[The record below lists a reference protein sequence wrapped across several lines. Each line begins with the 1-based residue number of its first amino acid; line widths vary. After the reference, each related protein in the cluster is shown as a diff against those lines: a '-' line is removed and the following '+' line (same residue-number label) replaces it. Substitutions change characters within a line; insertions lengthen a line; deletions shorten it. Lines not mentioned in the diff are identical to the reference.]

1 MKTKMNNQQSSL
13 DKFGEFIV
21 VNLRDKAIETAE
33 MLLENGSKS
42 PQTKILQDEL
52 LTFNAAQK
60 AIVANAVKASIDAA
74 IHDFLF
80 AIEEQADFENDI
92 QIIVNEENIVEMS
105 DGLQGELFTQDG
117 WFEKYS
123 KFKGEK

>member
-21 VNLRDKAIETAE
+21 VNLRDKAIENAE

-52 LTFNAAQK
+52 STFNAAQK
-60 AIVANAVKASIDAA
+60 AIVANTVKASIDAA

-92 QIIVNEENIVEMS
+92 QIIVNEDNIVEMS

-117 WFEKYS
+117 WLEKYS

>member
-1 MKTKMNNQQSSL
+1 MNAS
-13 DKFGEFIV
+13 
-21 VNLRDKAIETAE
+21 T
-33 MLLENGSKS
+33 
-42 PQTKILQDEL
+42 
-52 LTFNAAQK
+52 
-60 AIVANAVKASIDAA
+60 ASIDAA

-92 QIIVNEENIVEMS
+92 QIIVNEDNIVEMS

-117 WFEKYS
+117 WLEKYS

>member
-52 LTFNAAQK
+52 STFNAAQK

>member
-21 VNLRDKAIETAE
+21 VNLRDKAIENAE
-33 MLLENGSKS
+33 MLLENRSKS

-92 QIIVNEENIVEMS
+92 QIIVNEDNIVEMS

-117 WFEKYS
+117 WLEKYS

>member
-60 AIVANAVKASIDAA
+60 AIVANAVKTSIDAA

-117 WFEKYS
+117 WLEKYS

>member
-92 QIIVNEENIVEMS
+92 QIIVNEDNIVEMS

-117 WFEKYS
+117 WLEKYS

>member
-21 VNLRDKAIETAE
+21 VNLRDKAIENAE
-33 MLLENGSKS
+33 MLLDNRSKA

-52 LTFNAAQK
+52 STFNAAQK
-60 AIVANAVKASIDAA
+60 AIVANVVKTSIDAA

-92 QIIVNEENIVEMS
+92 QIIVNEDNIVEMS

-117 WFEKYS
+117 WLEKYS

>member
-60 AIVANAVKASIDAA
+60 AIVANTVKASIDAA

-92 QIIVNEENIVEMS
+92 QIIVNEDNIVEMS

-117 WFEKYS
+117 WLEKYS

>member
-21 VNLRDKAIETAE
+21 VNLRDKAIENAE
-33 MLLENGSKS
+33 MLLENRSKS

-52 LTFNAAQK
+52 STFNAAQK
-60 AIVANAVKASIDAA
+60 AIVANTVKASIDAA

-92 QIIVNEENIVEMS
+92 QIIVNEDNIVEMS

>member
-21 VNLRDKAIETAE
+21 VNLRDKAIENAE

-60 AIVANAVKASIDAA
+60 AIVANTVKASIDAA

-92 QIIVNEENIVEMS
+92 QIIVNEDNIVEMS

-117 WFEKYS
+117 WLEKYS

>member
-60 AIVANAVKASIDAA
+60 AIVANTVKASIDAA

-92 QIIVNEENIVEMS
+92 QIIVNEDNIVEMS

-117 WFEKYS
+117 WLEKYS
-123 KFKGEK
+123 KIKGEK

>member
-21 VNLRDKAIETAE
+21 VNLRDKAIENAE
-33 MLLENGSKS
+33 MLLENRSKS

-60 AIVANAVKASIDAA
+60 AIVANTVKASIDAA

-92 QIIVNEENIVEMS
+92 QIIVNEDNIVEMS

-117 WFEKYS
+117 WLEKYS

>member
-52 LTFNAAQK
+52 STFNAAQK
-60 AIVANAVKASIDAA
+60 AIVANTVKASIDAA

-92 QIIVNEENIVEMS
+92 QIIVNEDNIVEMS

-117 WFEKYS
+117 WLEKYS

>member
-52 LTFNAAQK
+52 STFNAAQK
-60 AIVANAVKASIDAA
+60 AIVANVVKTSIDAA

-92 QIIVNEENIVEMS
+92 QIIVNEDNIVEMS

-117 WFEKYS
+117 WLEKYS

>member
-42 PQTKILQDEL
+42 PHLCSNLCAIKW
-52 LTFNAAQK
+52 AA
-60 AIVANAVKASIDAA
+60 AS
-74 IHDFLF
+74 
-80 AIEEQADFENDI
+80 
-92 QIIVNEENIVEMS
+92 S
-105 DGLQGELFTQDG
+105 P
-117 WFEKYS
+117 
-123 KFKGEK
+123 

>member
-92 QIIVNEENIVEMS
+92 QIIVNEDNIVEMS

-117 WFEKYS
+117 WLEKYS
-123 KFKGEK
+123 KIKGEK

>member
-21 VNLRDKAIETAE
+21 VNLRDKAIENAE
-33 MLLENGSKS
+33 MLLENRSKS

-52 LTFNAAQK
+52 STFNAAQK
-60 AIVANAVKASIDAA
+60 AIVANTVKASIDAA

-80 AIEEQADFENDI
+80 AIEE
-92 QIIVNEENIVEMS
+92 
-105 DGLQGELFTQDG
+105 
-117 WFEKYS
+117 
-123 KFKGEK
+123 

>member
-117 WFEKYS
+117 WLEKYS

>member
-60 AIVANAVKASIDAA
+60 AIVANTVKASIDAA

>member
-52 LTFNAAQK
+52 STFNAAQK
-60 AIVANAVKASIDAA
+60 AIVANVVKTSIDAA

-117 WFEKYS
+117 WLEKYS

>member
-80 AIEEQADFENDI
+80 AIEE
-92 QIIVNEENIVEMS
+92 
-105 DGLQGELFTQDG
+105 
-117 WFEKYS
+117 
-123 KFKGEK
+123 

>member
-52 LTFNAAQK
+52 STFNAAQK
-60 AIVANAVKASIDAA
+60 AIVANTVKASIDAA

-117 WFEKYS
+117 WLEKYS

>member
-1 MKTKMNNQQSSL
+1 MNNQQSSL

-92 QIIVNEENIVEMS
+92 QIIVNEDNIVEMS

-117 WFEKYS
+117 WLEKYS

>member
-33 MLLENGSKS
+33 MLLENRSKS

-52 LTFNAAQK
+52 STFNAAQK
-60 AIVANAVKASIDAA
+60 AIVANTVKASIDAA

-92 QIIVNEENIVEMS
+92 QIIVNEDNIVEMS

-117 WFEKYS
+117 WLEKYS